1 MDSWPLGEFPFGLG
15 LRGRYADSNHSAD
28 LEDENVKK
36 NYMDAY
42 GVLLSFFHEHM

>member
-1 MDSWPLGEFPFGLG
+1 VEANLTGF
-15 LRGRYADSNHSAD
+15 NSAD

-42 GVLLSFFHEHM
+42 GVLLNFFHEHM

>member
-1 MDSWPLGEFPFGLG
+1 MDSWLLGELSFGLG
-15 LRGRYADSNHSAD
+15 LRGKYADSNRSAD

>member
-1 MDSWPLGEFPFGLG
+1 MDSWLPGEFSVN
-15 LRGRYADSNHSAD
+15 RGSRERYADPNYSAD

>member
-1 MDSWPLGEFPFGLG
+1 MDSWLLGEFLLDH
-15 LRGRYADSNHSAD
+15 LRGRYANPGHSAD

>member
-1 MDSWPLGEFPFGLG
+1 MERNNAND
-15 LRGRYADSNHSAD
+15 DCSAD

-42 GVLLSFFHEHM
+42 GVLLNFFHEHL

>member
-1 MDSWPLGEFPFGLG
+1 MDSWLLGEFL
-15 LRGRYADSNHSAD
+15 LDHSRGKYADSHHSAD